1 MKKIITVLSIT
12 ILLFILVGCGE
23 ETKKTEETFRT
34 VSFFDNH
41 KVIRDLRISECKKL
55 NTMTKII
62 EKDCSNAKTS
72 QIKDS
77 KGKSIDWS
85 KMPRRYKKD

>member
-1 MKKIITVLSIT
+1 MKKKIIFTMLT
-12 ILLFILVGCGE
+12 IISLPFILNGCGE
-23 ETKKTEETFRT
+23 ETKKAEETFRT

-41 KVIRDLRISECKKL
+41 KEIRDLHISECKQL

-72 QIKDS
+72 QIKDTKS
-77 KGKSIDWS
+77 KSVDWT
-85 KMPRRYKKD
+85 KAPIEWK